1 MPPYVNPASPDA
13 LLHRAFVSVLGQ
25 VRPVGAAVLIDP
37 RRILTCA
44 HVVNSALG
52 RERFDP
58 VPPSRGETVSLL
70 LPHVDRERVLV
81 GRVVPETWRPPR
93 ARPESARPEPP
104 AAGALPYYGDLAVL
118 ELDTDAPP
126 GAEPAPFLPHRE
138 GNEVVALWASGHA
151 LPTVRA
157 MPRVSAHPWIALD
170 VLGGR
175 VAEGFSGGP
184 LWDRE
189 RQAVVGLVVAS
200 HEPPGRPAA
209 DGPDP
214 AARRYGPPPAMY
226 AIGLASIETELPDLP
241 PVAVPAAGRGRQQ
254 LVSMLEQ
261 LLPSRRQLVECE
273 ERLSAR
279 LRRRSAGAAVDV
291 EQLAGLAMG
300 VRRGVP
306 ELLDIVYDQLA
317 ESRAGG
323 PVGAAGA
330 ADWQRMLGIARIVS
344 PRERLSY
351 GRRRNLTALLAACA
365 AVDPGTLLRTVLP
378 YADDIPAP
386 GGLAD
391 ATAILEGYDP
401 PAGQPMPPLLQGV
414 VHIGVHERAA
424 GGELADDLD
433 AWVRSAAPRLGVA
446 PAAVDQFRAD
456 AATAPHALSPAAACA
471 GPGAARARTPA
482 TPPRVQVELLPVPPG
497 HLFTY
502 QIWVWSEDGR
512 HEVVLTE
519 DEGVPSHHVVESI
532 RRVLRTEV
540 REDPETALLEFFVS
554 PAWMRLDVDA
564 WAFPSDAED
573 SGFYPGITRRVVLR
587 SSERTRE
594 TYASWKR
601 RSSALPT
608 SPRLLL
614 DERCADPAVARARL
628 EVSPEAGIVVVSC
641 EQRLQGRVLR
651 QCIEAGVHT
660 VLWHREEH
668 GERVSTDLLALV
680 EGIDHTQI
688 PEIVRLERAKAMA
701 DPDCPGHHGRRLS
714 LLHDGPDH
722 RPPPLAPDPWALTQ
736 P

>member
-1 MPPYVNPASPDA
+1 MPPYVNPDPADA
-13 LLHRAFVSVLGQ
+13 LLHQAFVSVLGPAG
-25 VRPVGAAVLIDP
+25 PVGAAVLIGP
-37 RRILTCA
+37 RQVLTCA

-52 RERFDP
+52 RDRFDP
-58 VPPSRGETVSLL
+58 GPPSRAETLTLL
-70 LPHVDRERVLV
+70 LPHVDRQRALT

-93 ARPESARPEPP
+93 SRPAPGRPEPP
-104 AAGALPYYGDLAVL
+104 AAGSLPYYGDLVVL
-118 ELDTDAPP
+118 ELDAEAPP

-157 MPRVSAHPWIALD
+157 VPRASAHPWIALD

-184 LWDRE
+184 LWDRD

-200 HEPPGRPAA
+200 HEPPGRPAP
-209 DGPDP
+209 DGSDP
-214 AARRYGPPPAMY
+214 VAHRHGPPAAMY
-226 AIGLASIETELPDLP
+226 AIGLSSIEAELPDLP

-254 LVSMLEQ
+254 LVGMLEQ
-261 LLPSRRQLVECE
+261 LLSSRRQVVQCE

-279 LRRRSAGAAVDV
+279 LHRRSAGAAVDV
-291 EQLAGLAMG
+291 ERLAGLAMG

-306 ELLDIVYDQLA
+306 ELLDIVYDDLA
-317 ESRAGG
+317 EARPG
-323 PVGAAGA
+323 GAAGA

-344 PRERLSY
+344 PRERLSL
-351 GRRRNLTALLAACA
+351 GRRRNLNALLAACA
-365 AVDPGTLLRTVLP
+365 AIDADVLLRKVLP
-378 YADDIPAP
+378 YADDTPVP
-386 GGLAD
+386 VDLAD
-391 ATAILEGYDP
+391 ATAILEGYDA

-456 AATAPHALSPAAACA
+456 AVTTLQAASAQAAAA
-471 GPGAARARTPA
+471 GARARRRT

-497 HLFTY
+497 HLFAY

-519 DEGVPSHHVVESI
+519 DTGVPSHQVVEAI

-564 WAFPSDAED
+564 WEFPSDAED

-614 DERCADPAVARARL
+614 DARSADPAVARARL

-641 EQRLQGRVLR
+641 DQQLQGRVLR

-660 VLWHREEH
+660 VLWHREDH
-668 GERVSTDLLALV
+668 GERIATDLLALV
-680 EGIDHTQI
+680 EDVDHTEI
-688 PEIVRLERAKAMA
+688 PEVVRLERAKAVA
-701 DPDCPGHHGRRLS
+701 DPDCPTHHGRRLS